1 MFRRAIPSLSLLVLL
16 TTFAVLATVVGAETT
31 EQTLAV
37 AQADVIEQVP
47 VTTPSENAVS
57 ENAVFVSAVDF
68 SNGLEQSFP
77 PHSSCQTDEDCLC
90 VCFDGGT
97 CNVANG
103 VCNCH

>member
-31 EQTLAV
+31 EQTLEAV
-37 AQADVIEQVP
+37 GTNVIEQAP
-47 VTTPSENAVS
+47 VSVVS
-57 ENAVFVSAVDF
+57 ENVVSVSTVDF
-68 SNGLEQSFP
+68 SNSLEQAFP
-77 PHSSCQTDEDCLC
+77 PHGSCKTDVDCDC

-97 CNVANG
+97 CNVGTG